1 MLRNIGFFI
10 IYLLIVIVHFLVTF
24 VVVLFVL
31 STLNIVNQSIL
42 HLEKLDYIEIIVS
55 AVILVISVR
64 LFFSS
69 FKKISRFIKITIF
82 KDP

>member
-42 HLEKLDYIEIIVS
+42 HLEKIDYIEIIVS

-69 FKKISRFIKITIF
+69 FNKISRFIKITIF